1 MDDTGFILGLW
12 LSDKCEEDDQ
22 LRAANVDPENLKGAI
37 RAKLAQN
44 GDRGPMAAIT
54 PAAKEE
60 YRYAEFQ
67 AFSAGNLQHTDLS
80 MRNGGDYDWGGHG
93 LPQDLV
99 AHVVLLDKLRETRV
113 LTGFQRLEPDVVT
126 DREQLHRLLWG
137 DQPGNWLP
145 AIIVRGE
152 GIFIRFNDDRLN
164 DWEGN
169 EQVQAAFER
178 HLRCVGNDPQ
188 APRTP
193 RFLFLHTLAHLLMR
207 RLTFECGY
215 GSSSLRER
223 IYCHEATGHP
233 MNAIVIYTASGDS
246 DGSLG
251 GLVRQGEPGRLE
263 PTLRQAIED
272 GEWCSSDP
280 VCSDIGRHGRG
291 PGNVNGAACHNC
303 VLVAETSCE
312 VFNKYLD
319 RKFVIDLEPNVPSLF
334 HLSGYGIQH

>member
-1 MDDTGFILGLW
+1 
-12 LSDKCEEDDQ
+12 
-22 LRAANVDPENLKGAI
+22 
-37 RAKLAQN
+37 
-44 GDRGPMAAIT
+44 
-54 PAAKEE
+54 
-60 YRYAEFQ
+60 
-67 AFSAGNLQHTDLS
+67 
-80 MRNGGDYDWGGHG
+80 
-93 LPQDLV
+93 
-99 AHVVLLDKLRETRV
+99 
-113 LTGFQRLEPDVVT
+113 LEPDVVT

-178 HLRCVGNDPQ
+178 HLRCVGNDSQ

-319 RKFVIDLEPNVPSLF
+319 RKFVIDLEPKVPSLF
-334 HLSGYGIQH
+334 HLSGHGIQH